1 MWWNPFR
8 DDDLHRKV
16 DALAKI
22 LLNIQQGVQSMTAA
36 MQALMD
42 EVASMKTV
50 VDSVVALIDGLI
62 DQLKNANTD
71 EEIQAVITEL
81 EAQKQTLAAKVPV
94 NTPAE

>member
-1 MWWNPFR
+1 
-8 DDDLHRKV
+8 
-16 DALAKI
+16 
-22 LLNIQQGVQSMTAA
+22 
-36 MQALMD
+36 LMD

-71 EEIQAVITEL
+71 AEIQAVITEL
-81 EAQKQTLAAKVPV
+81 EAQKQELAAKVPV